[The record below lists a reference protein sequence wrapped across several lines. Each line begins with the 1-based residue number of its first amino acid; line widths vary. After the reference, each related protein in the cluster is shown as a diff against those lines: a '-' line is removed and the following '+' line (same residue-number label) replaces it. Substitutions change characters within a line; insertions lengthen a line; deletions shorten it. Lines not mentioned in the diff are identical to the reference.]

1 MQKWTATIASCAVA
15 AAFLAAPA
23 LEAKPK
29 PTGEERLAKMLEGRV
44 AGEPVSCIPA
54 HTTTRMTVIRDT
66 AIVYKSGRTIYVNRP
81 ANPGT
86 LSDNDVLVVDRMG
99 HQLCKTDMMHTR
111 SQGSPSFRT
120 GSVFL
125 GQFVPY
131 TKAG

>member
-29 PTGEERLAKMLEGRV
+29 PTGEQRLTRMLEGRQ

-54 HTTTRMTVIRDT
+54 YTTNRVTVIRNT
-66 AIVYKSGRTIYVNRP
+66 ALVYTSGRTIYVNRP
-81 ANPGT
+81 ANPRT
-86 LSDNDVLVVDRMG
+86 LNEGDVLVVDRLG
-99 HQLCKTDMMHTR
+99 HQLCNTDMMHTR
-111 SQGSPSFRT
+111 SQGSTSFRT

-131 TKAG
+131 TKVG